1 MSEHEDH
8 PVHPVA
14 AGVIILLVAALFG
27 WIFSLM
33 AGSWALP
40 VVIIAVALA
49 AWGFVTVLALDK
61 TD

>member
-1 MSEHEDH
+1 MSEHEEH

-14 AGVIILLVAALFG
+14 AGVVILLVALLFA

-33 AGSWALP
+33 GGGWG
-40 VVIIAVALA
+40 IAVAITGVSLA

>member
-1 MSEHEDH
+1 MSEHETHRDH
-8 PVHPVA
+8 PIE
-14 AGVIILLVAALFG
+14 AGVVILLVAALFG

-33 AGSWALP
+33 GGGWVLP

>member
-8 PVHPVA
+8 SVHPVPA
-14 AGVIILLVAALFG
+14 AIVILLVAALFG

-33 AGSWALP
+33 AGSWAIE
-40 VVIIAVALA
+40 VMIITVALA
-49 AWGFVTVLALDK
+49 VWGFVTVLALDK